1 MATTTENSRI
11 INHWSLIMFSELK
24 GDDMR
29 VGTCTAKD
37 GTKFPAVAFNDGKNR
52 TFVDFGSSLEGGLTF
67 EEICA
72 QADDLQIVE
81 LETLPEVL
89 ERRKAAGKQLETYK
103 LCKVGEFS
111 WKGGSLKA
119 ALGRR

>member
-1 MATTTENSRI
+1 
-11 INHWSLIMFSELK
+11 
-24 GDDMR
+24 MR

-37 GTKFPAVAFNDGKNR
+37 GTQFPAVAFNDTEGHR
-52 TFVDFGSSLEGGLTF
+52 TFVDFGNSLEGGLTF

-72 QADDLQIVE
+72 QADDLQVVE

-89 ERRKAAGKQLETYK
+89 ARRKAEGRQLETYK